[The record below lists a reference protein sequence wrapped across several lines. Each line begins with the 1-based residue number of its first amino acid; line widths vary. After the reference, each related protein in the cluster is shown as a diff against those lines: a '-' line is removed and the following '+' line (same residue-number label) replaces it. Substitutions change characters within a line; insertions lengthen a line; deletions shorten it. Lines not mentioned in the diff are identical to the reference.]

1 MRAGSGVLEARPV
14 VGVSAMM
21 LNTLLIPLMGVAIKK
36 LTEMDVSTVEMLAY
50 RSLLVVAVL
59 TPFLISPANR
69 RAIRKADRRAHL
81 VHAVF
86 GISSMA
92 CFYYALRTLPLATVT
107 SINFTT
113 PIFALF
119 FAWLLYGDR
128 PGWRSMAATVLGFAG
143 TLIVL
148 RPGADGL
155 SPDMLVVVLGSILA
169 AAMNLSVRRMPPQS
183 SNFAVIY
190 YFGAAGAVVFA
201 ALYALDAR
209 LLSLDTAPWILLL
222 GAIAVGIHVFVALAY
237 RFASSMMVGAL
248 DYFRLFWALI
258 LGLWL
263 FGEWP
268 YGRDAAGMALI
279 VGSGLYILYRET
291 RSLRPAVAR

>member
-1 MRAGSGVLEARPV
+1 MSAGSGVLEARPV

-59 TPFLISPANR
+59 TPFLVVPANR
-69 RAIRKADRRAHL
+69 RAIRQADRRAHL

-107 SINFTT
+107 SINFAT
-113 PIFALF
+113 PIFALL
-119 FAWLLYGDR
+119 FAWLLYDDR
-128 PGWRSMAATVLGFAG
+128 PGWRSMVATVLGFVG

-148 RPGADGL
+148 RPDADGL
-155 SPDMLVVVLGSILA
+155 SLDMLVVVLGSILA
-169 AAMNLSVRRMPPQS
+169 AAMNLSVRRMPAQS

-190 YFGAAGAVVFA
+190 YFGAGSAVVFA
-201 ALYALDAR
+201 AFFAPDAR
-209 LLSLDTAPWILLL
+209 LLSIETAPWILLL
-222 GAIAVGIHVFVALAY
+222 GAIAVSIHMFVALAY
-237 RFASSMMVGAL
+237 RFASSMMIGAL
-248 DYFRLFWALI
+248 DYFRLFWALL

-268 YGRDAAGMALI
+268 DEREAAGMVLI

-291 RSLRPAVAR
+291 RSLRPAAAP

>member
-1 MRAGSGVLEARPV
+1 MTAGSGVLEARPV

-36 LTEMDVSTVEMLAY
+36 LTELDVSTVEMLAY
-50 RSLLVVAVL
+50 RSVLVVAVL
-59 TPFLISPANR
+59 TPFLVFPSNR
-69 RAIRKADRRAHL
+69 RAIRLAARRAHL
-81 VHAVF
+81 IHAVF

-107 SINFTT
+107 SINFAT
-113 PIFALF
+113 PIFALI

-128 PGWRSMAATVLGFAG
+128 PGWRSLTATLLGFAG
-143 TLIVL
+143 TLVVL
-148 RPGADGL
+148 RPDADGF
-155 SPDMLVVVLGSILA
+155 SADMAVVVLGSILA
-169 AAMNLSVRRMPPQS
+169 AAMNLSVRRMPAHS

-201 ALYALDAR
+201 ALYAPNAR
-209 LLSLDTAPWILLL
+209 LLAIETAPWILAL
-222 GAIAVGIHVFVALAY
+222 GAIAVGIHAFVALAY
-237 RFASSMMVGAL
+237 RFASSMMIGAL
-248 DYFRLFWALI
+248 DYFRLLWALA

-268 YGRDAAGMALI
+268 DTRDTAGMVLI

-291 RSLRPAVAR
+291 RSLRPAAAR